1 MAEGGGADF
10 APLQSICFNNIFEH
24 YGCYGISYAFGEELR
39 VLGIHYGCY
48 GIGYVFMEGVMG
60 VHNLFQITPSLNA

>member
-1 MAEGGGADF
+1 MEK
-10 APLQSICFNNIFEH
+10 LW
-24 YGCYGISYAFGEELR
+24 